1 MIVDFN
7 NRPEEVLEHFNG
19 GEKEFIVR
27 RYLDDKCKIMKGY
40 STAEPRLASIPI
52 PQTANLSTS
61 SRVVARC

>member
-27 RYLDDKCKIMKGY
+27 RYLDDKCKIMKGLLH
-40 STAEPRLASIPI
+40 SGASIASIPI
-52 PQTANLSTS
+52 PPTANLFTS